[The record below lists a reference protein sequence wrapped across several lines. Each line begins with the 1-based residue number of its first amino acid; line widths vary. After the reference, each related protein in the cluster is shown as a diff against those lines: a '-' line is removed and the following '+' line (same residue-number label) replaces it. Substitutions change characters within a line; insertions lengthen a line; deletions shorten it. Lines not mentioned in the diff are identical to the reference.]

1 MFFPKNID
9 GGLNLRY
16 RRGSSISGMIGK
28 MIISEVLNST
38 YKSKW
43 RIGNDINR
51 CTLCGR
57 CEIICRRNAL
67 HVDRTT
73 KAWTLNNRRCIHCLD
88 CVMACP
94 TKCLS
99 QVRL

>member
-1 MFFPKNID
+1 MFYPKNSD

-28 MIISEVLNST
+28 MIISEVLNSS

-51 CTLCGR
+51 CALCCR
-57 CEIICRRNAL
+57 CEIVVHSL
-67 HVDRTT
+67 PYEMSDRPQ
-73 KAWTLNNRRCIHCLD
+73 KSSI
-88 CVMACP
+88 VIY
-94 TKCLS
+94 K
-99 QVRL
+99 

>member
-28 MIISEVLNST
+28 MIIS
-38 YKSKW
+38 
-43 RIGNDINR
+43 
-51 CTLCGR
+51 LCGR

-73 KAWTLNNRRCIHCLD
+73 KTWTLNNRRCIHCLD